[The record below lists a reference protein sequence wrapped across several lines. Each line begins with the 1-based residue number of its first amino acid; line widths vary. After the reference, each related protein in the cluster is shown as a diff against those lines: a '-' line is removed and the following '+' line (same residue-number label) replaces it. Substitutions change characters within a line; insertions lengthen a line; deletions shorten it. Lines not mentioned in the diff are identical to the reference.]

1 MTRKE
6 YKSIVFWI
14 TVMVIC
20 IVLGFVLLALLLQD
34 KPLVVL
40 LFGFALA
47 FILVFMIKAI
57 KKLGDSTSE
66 EK

>member
-6 YKSIVFWI
+6 YRSIVFWI

>member
-1 MTRKE
+1 
-6 YKSIVFWI
+6 
-14 TVMVIC
+14 MVIC